1 MPAVS
6 KAMDMHC
13 RTGAKYYVYQAQ
25 YLQKEGKT
33 IPQTINGYEQSENSN
48 VVFYA
53 SDNWVISEKVFIGE
67 FIPWGN
73 GNQYIIYT
81 GDGLRRFYSSSDLTK
96 LFKDFEFRTK
106 QNQQSQTPTESSG
119 FQI

>member
-53 SDNWVISEKVFIGE
+53 SDNWGISEKVFIGE

-81 GDGLRRFYSSSDLTK
+81 GDGLRIFYRSSDLTK
-96 LFKDFEFRTK
+96 LFNDFELRKKT
-106 QNQQSQTPTESSG
+106 NQQSQLQQSQSISE
-119 FQI
+119 